1 MTTPAQDAPLV
12 FPSVAF
18 RPLRLFAV
26 CVVLTGLA
34 TLAAGLLGHVMVGVF
49 FGVGLGLGL
58 LNAVL
63 VQRSVEAITA
73 DAHPLKRKMALN
85 SATRLLVMTVIGL
98 TIAFIFRP
106 QGLGVVFGMALFQVV
121 LVISTALPVM
131 KKIRAGAAAGP
142 SSRLDSKGRPHSN
155 DRDVLAEAAIEVGH
169 HETAKWFGLT
179 VNTDTVLATAIA
191 AVIVIAL
198 AFFLRAKVTSTG
210 VPGGVQLFWEAITV
224 QLRDQ
229 IETAIGMKIAPFVL
243 PLAVTLFVF
252 ILVANWLSVL
262 PVQYTDGTGA
272 THELLKPPASDI
284 NFVLALALFVFICY
298 HAAGI
303 WRRGIIGHPVKLLKG
318 HVAFLAPINLVEEL
332 AKPISL
338 SLRLFGNMFAGGILV
353 ALIALFPPWILWLPN
368 AIWKSFDLFV
378 GAIQA
383 FIFALL
389 TILYFS
395 QSMEL
400 DEDHH

>member
-1 MTTPAQDAPLV
+1 MTET
-12 FPSVAF
+12 F
-18 RPLRLFAV
+18 
-26 CVVLTGLA
+26 LA
-34 TLAAGLLGHVMVGVF
+34 DT
-49 FGVGLGLGL
+49 
-58 LNAVL
+58 
-63 VQRSVEAITA
+63 
-73 DAHPLKRKMALN
+73 
-85 SATRLLVMTVIGL
+85 
-98 TIAFIFRP
+98 
-106 QGLGVVFGMALFQVV
+106 
-121 LVISTALPVM
+121 
-131 KKIRAGAAAGP
+131 
-142 SSRLDSKGRPHSN
+142 
-155 DRDVLAEAAIEVGH
+155 AIEVGH
-169 HETAKWFGLT
+169 HETANWFGWT
-179 VNTDTVLATAIA
+179 VNTDTVLATAVAA
-191 AVIVIAL
+191 AVVLGL

-210 VPGGVQLFWEAITV
+210 VPGGVQLFWEAITL

-262 PVQYTDGTGA
+262 PVQFTNATG
-272 THELLKPPASDI
+272 THELIAPPASDI

-303 WRRGIIGHPVKLLKG
+303 WRRGPIGYPVKLLKG

-353 ALIALFPPWILWLPN
+353 ALIALFPAWILWLPN

-400 DEDHH
+400 DDDHH

>member
-1 MTTPAQDAPLV
+1 MSDTI
-12 FPSVAF
+12 
-18 RPLRLFAV
+18 
-26 CVVLTGLA
+26 LA
-34 TLAAGLLGHVMVGVF
+34 
-49 FGVGLGLGL
+49 
-58 LNAVL
+58 
-63 VQRSVEAITA
+63 
-73 DAHPLKRKMALN
+73 D
-85 SATRLLVMTVIGL
+85 
-98 TIAFIFRP
+98 
-106 QGLGVVFGMALFQVV
+106 
-121 LVISTALPVM
+121 
-131 KKIRAGAAAGP
+131 
-142 SSRLDSKGRPHSN
+142 
-155 DRDVLAEAAIEVGH
+155 AAIEVGQ
-169 HETAKWFGLT
+169 HETVKWFGMT
-179 VNTDTVLATAIA
+179 VNIDTVLATAIA

-210 VPGGVQLFWEAITV
+210 VPSGVQLFWEAITV
-224 QLRDQ
+224 QMRNQ
-229 IETAIGMKIAPFVL
+229 IETAIGMRIAPFVL

-252 ILVANWLSVL
+252 ILIANWLSVL
-262 PVQYTDGTGA
+262 PVQYTDKSGH
-272 THELLKPPASDI
+272 THELLQPPASDI
-284 NFVLALALFVFICY
+284 NFVLALALFVFVSY

-303 WRRGIIGHPVKLLKG
+303 WRRGIVGYPLKLLRG

-353 ALIALFPPWILWLPN
+353 ALIALFPPYIMWAPN

-400 DEDHH
+400 DENHD

>member
-1 MTTPAQDAPLV
+1 MWHDIMTE
-12 FPSVAF
+12 
-18 RPLRLFAV
+18 
-26 CVVLTGLA
+26 
-34 TLAAGLLGHVMVGVF
+34 TL
-49 FGVGLGLGL
+49 
-58 LNAVL
+58 
-63 VQRSVEAITA
+63 
-73 DAHPLKRKMALN
+73 
-85 SATRLLVMTVIGL
+85 
-98 TIAFIFRP
+98 
-106 QGLGVVFGMALFQVV
+106 
-121 LVISTALPVM
+121 
-131 KKIRAGAAAGP
+131 
-142 SSRLDSKGRPHSN
+142 
-155 DRDVLAEAAIEVGH
+155 LAEAAIEVGQ
-169 HETAKWFGLT
+169 HEHANWFGLT

-198 AFFLRAKVTSTG
+198 AFFLRAKVTSSG
-210 VPGGVQLFWEAITV
+210 VPNGVQLFFEAITV
-224 QLRDQ
+224 QMRDQ
-229 IETAIGMKIAPFVL
+229 IETTIGLRVAPFVL

-252 ILVANWLSVL
+252 ILIANRLSVL
-262 PVQYTDGTGA
+262 PVQYTKDGV

-284 NFVLALALFVFICY
+284 NFVLALALFVFVCY

-303 WRRGIIGHPVKLLKG
+303 WRRGIIGYPVKLLKG

-353 ALIALFPPWILWLPN
+353 ALIALFPAWIMWLPN

-400 DEDHH
+400 EEHHD